1 MALSIITD
9 KFRIENAKKFVQSV
23 KERIY
28 PANFSSTTTDY
39 EAAKSVVL
47 NGKADALYMTIGKI
61 TTWYDPNNLPAGI
74 ADADAVPAITDDIRS
89 ESEVWANAQIVK
101 KVTST
106 HVRHVI
112 PRQNWTTGV
121 VYPFYQSNS
130 SNTTTY
136 SSSTTENF
144 YVLDEAEYRVYKC
157 LWNNYGSTSTVKPT
171 QVGGGNNA
179 KRIQREPFETT
190 DGYIWKYMYT
200 ISASDVTAFVT
211 DNFIPVEKDDTNTP
225 NTTADGGIYKIYL
238 TTGKGTYSTYATG
251 GTGTPAGTYTWTG
264 SENFARVGLPK
275 TGGSVSP
282 FQVVTLRDPDGG
294 TLTGNGNSDNMV
306 FDTRLGGSGNSTAVQ
321 IPSDATND
329 LVGQQIERI
338 ITTSGTTTG
347 SEITEIC
354 EITAS
359 TVSGTTVTLSGLKRL
374 DSTTNVILTH
384 ASQAGYAA
392 DDVISGVTS
401 GAQATVVSSVSNT
414 ITTANVTNGL
424 KFLDGETIREGT
436 SGTTNQAVVSAV
448 NYGFSKLAAGKEER
462 FYIAPLIE
470 IEGEGENASA
480 MLRLNGEAGF
490 DTSTG
495 KHNPVGQAAVNA
507 AALDVVIHTNGTGYR
522 NIDVRNDTDG
532 TLNSHV
538 NIKFGEAKVG
548 AASGSSSATGA
559 PVVGGTGTDAAA
571 RRIINAA
578 RISSITPYG
587 GHSYDNVAELYGYT
601 VMINQNF
608 VGTESGAADATNDFR
623 QISLVQ
629 NPLEQNVSGVEEVA
643 VDAIY
648 NHYVRLEFTGNL
660 TSTIQ
665 VDDIITDQVEAD
677 DEVTVS
683 GRVVS
688 ATHISGTDGSSTNVT
703 RVLLSSTIGFYNK
716 SYADIYYL
724 NDNNRLYLADD
735 VSANTNP
742 HTALALSS
750 FFGADGA
757 DSDSDKIYYRGLG
770 STDAATSR
778 GLKPLSGEVM
788 YMENRAP
795 ITRASDQTENVKLII
810 EY

>member
-23 KERIY
+23 KQRVY
-28 PANFSSTTTDY
+28 PSDFSTTTTDY

-47 NGKADALYMTIGKI
+47 NSKADALYMMIGKI
-61 TTWYDPNNLPAGI
+61 TTWYDPNNLPSGI

-89 ESEVWANAQIVK
+89 ETEVWHNAQIVK
-101 KVTST
+101 KVTTT

-112 PRQNWTTGV
+112 PRQNWVTGV
-121 VYPFYQSNS
+121 VYPFYQSNA

-136 SSSTTENF
+136 SSSSTENF

-157 LWNNYGSTSTVKPT
+157 LWNNYGSNSTVKPT
-171 QVGGGNNA
+171 QVGSAPDA

-238 TTGKGTYSTYATG
+238 TSTNKGTYSTYATG
-251 GTGTPAGTYTWTG
+251 GSGTPAGTYTWTG
-264 SENFARVGLPK
+264 SENFSRVGLSK
-275 TGGSVSP
+275 TGSGI
-282 FQVVTLRDPDGG
+282 QVATLRDPDGG
-294 TLTGNGNSDNMV
+294 TLTGDGVSNNMV
-306 FDTRLGGSGNSTAVQ
+306 FDTRNSSGTVT
-321 IPSDATND
+321 IPSNEAND

-338 ITTSGTTTG
+338 ITATDTTTG
-347 SEITEIC
+347 GEKVEIC

-359 TVSGTTVTLSGLKRL
+359 SVSTNNITVTGLKIL
-374 DSTTNVILTH
+374 DSTTDVILTH
-384 ASQAGYAA
+384 AATSGYAA
-392 DDVISGVTS
+392 GETLTGSISGCT
-401 GAQATVVSSVSNT
+401 ATVKSAVSTT
-414 ITTANVTNGL
+414 ITTAAVTNGK
-424 KFLDGETIREGT
+424 KFLDGENITDG
-436 SGTTNQAVVSAV
+436 SNVVAVSAV
-448 NYGFSKLAAGKEER
+448 QYGFSKLASGKEER

-470 IEGEGENASA
+470 IEGEGENASG
-480 MLRLNGEAGF
+480 MLRLNGETGY

-495 KHNPVGQAAVNA
+495 KHYPVGQAAVSA
-507 AALDVVIHTNGTGYR
+507 AALDVVMHTNGTGYR

-538 NIKFGEAKVG
+538 NIKFGKAKVG
-548 AASGSSSATGA
+548 ATSGDSTS
-559 PVVGGTGTDAAA
+559 TGTTVINSLA
-571 RRIINAA
+571 RKIVNAA
-578 RISSITPYG
+578 RISSVTPYG
-587 GHSYDNVAELYGYT
+587 GHSFDNVSELYGYT
-601 VMINQNF
+601 IMINQNF

-623 QISLVQ
+623 QVALVQ
-629 NPLEQNVSGVEEVA
+629 NPLEQHATLGSETIA
-643 VDAIY
+643 DQTIY
-648 NHYVRLEFTGNL
+648 NSYVRLEFAGNL

-665 VDDIITDQVEAD
+665 VDDLITDQAAAT

-688 ATHISGTDGSSTNVT
+688 ATHISGTDGSSSNVT
-703 RVLLSSTIGFYNK
+703 RVLLAETVGFYNR
-716 SYADIYYL
+716 SYADIFYL
-724 NDNNRLYLADD
+724 NDSRYLYLADD
-735 VSANTNP
+735 VSANSNP
-742 HTALALSS
+742 HTALTLST
-750 FFGADGA
+750 FFGADGT
-757 DSDSDKIYYRGLG
+757 DSDSNKIYYRGLNSSA
-770 STDAATSR
+770 STISR
-778 GLKPLSGEVM
+778 GLRHLSGDMM

>member
-23 KERIY
+23 KQRVY
-28 PANFSSTTTDY
+28 PSDFSTTTTDY

-47 NGKADALYMTIGKI
+47 NSKADALYMMIGKI
-61 TTWYDPNNLPAGI
+61 TTWYDPNNLPSGI

-89 ESEVWANAQIVK
+89 ETEVWHNAQIVK
-101 KVTST
+101 KVTTT

-112 PRQNWTTGV
+112 PRQNWVTGV
-121 VYPFYQSNS
+121 VYPFYQSNA

-136 SSSTTENF
+136 SSSSTENF

-157 LWNNYGSTSTVKPT
+157 LWNNYGSNSTIKPT

-179 KRIQREPFETT
+179 KRIQAEPFETT

-200 ISASDVTAFVT
+200 ISSADVTNFVT

-225 NTTADGGIYKIYL
+225 NTTADGGVYKIYL
-238 TTGKGTYSTYATG
+238 TSTNKGTYATYAG
-251 GTGTPAGTYTWTG
+251 GGSGTPAGTYTWTG
-264 SENFARVGLPK
+264 SENFSRVGLSI
-275 TGGSVSP
+275 TGSGI
-282 FQVVTLRDPDGG
+282 QVATLRDPDGG
-294 TLTGNGNSDNMV
+294 TLTSDGVSDNMV
-306 FDTRLGGSGNSTAVQ
+306 FDTRNSSGTVT
-321 IPSDATND
+321 IPSNEAND
-329 LVGQQIERI
+329 LIGQQIERI

-347 SEITEIC
+347 GEVVEIC

-359 TVSGTTVTLSGLKRL
+359 SVSTNTITVTGLKRL
-374 DSTTNVILTH
+374 DSTTDVILTH

-392 DDVISGVTS
+392 GDTISGATS
-401 GAQATVVSSVSNT
+401 GAQATVKSSVSAT
-414 ITTANVTNGL
+414 ITTAAVTNGL

-480 MLRLNGEAGF
+480 MLRLNGETGF

-495 KHNPVGQAAVNA
+495 KHYPVGQAAVSA
-507 AALDVVIHTNGTGYR
+507 AALDIVMHTNGTGYR
-522 NIDVRNDTDG
+522 NVDERNDTDG

-538 NIKFGEAKVG
+538 NIKFGKAKVG
-548 AASGSSSATGA
+548 AASGDSTS
-559 PVVGGTGTDAAA
+559 TGTTVIDSLA
-571 RRIINAA
+571 RKIVNAA
-578 RISSITPYG
+578 RISSVTPYG

-601 VMINQNF
+601 IMINQNF
-608 VGTESGAADATNDFR
+608 AGTESGVADATNDFR
-623 QISLVQ
+623 QIALVQ
-629 NPLEQNVSGVEEVA
+629 NPLEQNVSGSEEVA

-648 NHYVRLEFTGNL
+648 NHYVRLEFAGDV
-660 TSTIQ
+660 TSTVQ
-665 VDDIITDQVEAD
+665 VDDEISDRSAATAD
-677 DEVTVS
+677 KTVF

-688 ATHISGTDGSSTNVT
+688 ATYISGTDGSSNNVT
-703 RVLLSSTIGFYNK
+703 RVLLTGTSGFYNK
-716 SYADIYYL
+716 TYADIYYL
-724 NDNNRLYLADD
+724 NDNNRLYLSDD

-742 HTALALSS
+742 YTALTLST
-750 FFGADGA
+750 FFGANGA
-757 DSDSDKIYYRGLG
+757 DSDSNKIYYRGLG
-770 STDAATSR
+770 STDAATSQ
-778 GLKPLSGEVM
+778 GLKPLSGEMM

>member
-1 MALSIITD
+1 MALSLITD

-23 KERIY
+23 KQRVY
-28 PANFSSTTTDY
+28 PADFSTTTTDY
-39 EAAKSVVL
+39 EAAKSAVL
-47 NGKADALYMTIGKI
+47 NSQADRLYMMIGKI

-89 ESEVWANAQIVK
+89 ESELWSNAQIVK
-101 KVTST
+101 QVTST

-157 LWNNYGSTSTVKPT
+157 LWNNYGSVSTVKPT

-200 ISASDVTAFVT
+200 IPAADVTNFVT

-238 TTGKGTYSTYATG
+238 TTGKGTYATYATG

-264 SENFARVGLPK
+264 SENFSRVGLSK
-275 TGGSVSP
+275 TGSGI
-282 FQVVTLRDPDGG
+282 QVATLRDPDGG
-294 TLTGNGNSDNMV
+294 TLTGDGVSNNMV
-306 FDTRLGGSGNSTAVQ
+306 FDTRNSSGTVT
-321 IPSDATND
+321 IPSNEAND

-338 ITTSGTTTG
+338 ITATDTTTG
-347 SEITEIC
+347 GEKVEIC

-359 TVSGTTVTLSGLKRL
+359 TVSTNTITVTGLKRL
-374 DSTTNVILTH
+374 DSTTDVILTH
-384 ASQAGYAA
+384 AATSGYAA
-392 DDVISGVTS
+392 GETLTGSISGCT
-401 GAQATVVSSVSNT
+401 ATVKSAVSTT
-414 ITTANVTNGL
+414 ITTAAVTNGK
-424 KFLDGETIREGT
+424 KFLDGENITDG
-436 SGTTNQAVVSAV
+436 SNVVAVSAV
-448 NYGFSKLAAGKEER
+448 QYGFSKLASGKEER

-470 IEGEGENASA
+470 IEGEGENASG
-480 MLRLNGEAGF
+480 MIRLNGETGY

-495 KHNPVGQAAVNA
+495 KHYPVGQAAVSA
-507 AALDVVIHTNGTGYR
+507 AALDVVMHTNGTGYR

-538 NIKFGEAKVG
+538 NIKFGKAKVG
-548 AASGSSSATGA
+548 AASGDSVS
-559 PVVGGTGTDAAA
+559 TGTTVINSLA
-571 RRIINAA
+571 RKIVNAA
-578 RISSITPYG
+578 RIASVTPYG
-587 GHSYDNVAELYGYT
+587 GHSFDNVSELYGYT
-601 VMINQNF
+601 IMINQNF

-623 QISLVQ
+623 QIALVQ
-629 NPLEQNVSGVEEVA
+629 NPLEQHATLGSETIA
-643 VDAIY
+643 DQTMY
-648 NHYVRLEFTGNL
+648 NSYVRLEFAGDL

-665 VDDIITDQVEAD
+665 VDDLITDQAAAT

-688 ATHISGTDGSSTNVT
+688 ATHISGTDGSSSNVT
-703 RVLLSSTIGFYNK
+703 RVLLAETVGFYNR
-716 SYADIYYL
+716 SYADIFYL
-724 NDNNRLYLADD
+724 NDSRYLYLADD
-735 VSANTNP
+735 VSANSNP
-742 HTALALSS
+742 HTALTLST
-750 FFGADGA
+750 FFGADGT
-757 DSDSDKIYYRGLG
+757 DSDSNKIYYRGLNSSA
-770 STDAATSR
+770 STISR
-778 GLKPLSGEVM
+778 GLRHLSGDMM

>member
-28 PANFSSTTTDY
+28 PATFSANTTDY

-200 ISASDVTAFVT
+200 ISTSDVTAFVT

-264 SENFARVGLPK
+264 SETFARVGLSI
-275 TGGSVSP
+275 TGSGI
-282 FQVVTLRDPDGG
+282 QVATLRDSDGG

-306 FDTRLGGSGNSTAVQ
+306 FDRRNSSGTIT

-338 ITTSGTTTG
+338 ITASGTTTG

-359 TVSGTTVTLSGLKRL
+359 TVNTGTNVVTLSGLKRL

-384 ASQAGYAA
+384 ASTAGYAA
-392 DDVISGVTS
+392 DDTLTGSISGCT
-401 GAQATVVSSVSNT
+401 ATVVSSITNT

-424 KFLDGETIREGT
+424 KFLDGENITDG
-436 SGTTNQAVVSAV
+436 SNVVAVTAV

-480 MLRLNGEAGF
+480 VLRLNGEAGF

-548 AASGSSSATGA
+548 AASGSSVATGA

-601 VMINQNF
+601 IMINQNF
-608 VGTESGAADATNDFR
+608 VGTESGVADVTNDFR
-623 QISLVQ
+623 QIALVQ

-643 VDAIY
+643 VDANY

-665 VDDIITDQVEAD
+665 VDDLITDQVEAD

-742 HTALALSS
+742 HTALPLSS
-750 FFGADGA
+750 FFGADGVDG
-757 DSDSDKIYYRGLG
+757 DSPANKIYYRGLG

>member
-23 KERIY
+23 KQRVY
-28 PANFSSTTTDY
+28 PSDFSTTTTDY
-39 EAAKSVVL
+39 EASKSAVL
-47 NGKADALYMTIGKI
+47 NSQADRLYMMIGKI

-74 ADADAVPAITDDIRS
+74 SDKDAVPAITDDIRS
-89 ESEVWANAQIVK
+89 ESELWSNAQIVK
-101 KVTST
+101 QVTST

-157 LWNNYGSTSTVKPT
+157 LWNNYGSNSTVKPT
-171 QVGGGNNA
+171 QVGSAPDA

-238 TTGKGTYSTYATG
+238 TSTNKGTYSTYATG
-251 GTGTPAGTYTWTG
+251 GSGTPAGTYTWTG
-264 SENFARVGLPK
+264 SENFSRVGLSK
-275 TGGSVSP
+275 TGSGI
-282 FQVVTLRDPDGG
+282 QVATLRDPDGG
-294 TLTGNGNSDNMV
+294 TLTGDGVSNNMV
-306 FDTRLGGSGNSTAVQ
+306 FDTRNSSGTVT
-321 IPSDATND
+321 IPSNEAND

-338 ITTSGTTTG
+338 ITATDTTTG
-347 SEITEIC
+347 GEKVEIC

-359 TVSGTTVTLSGLKRL
+359 SVSTNTITVTGLKRL
-374 DSTTNVILTH
+374 DSTTDVILTH
-384 ASQAGYAA
+384 AATSGYAA
-392 DDVISGVTS
+392 GETLTGSISGCT
-401 GAQATVVSSVSNT
+401 ATVKSAVSTT
-414 ITTANVTNGL
+414 ITTAAVTNGK
-424 KFLDGETIREGT
+424 KFLDGENITDG
-436 SGTTNQAVVSAV
+436 SNVVAVSAV
-448 NYGFSKLAAGKEER
+448 QYGFSKLASGKEER

-470 IEGEGENASA
+470 IEGEGENASG
-480 MLRLNGEAGF
+480 MLRLNGETGY

-495 KHNPVGQAAVNA
+495 KHYPVGQAAVSA
-507 AALDVVIHTNGTGYR
+507 AALDVVMHTNGTGYR

-538 NIKFGEAKVG
+538 NIKFGKAKVG
-548 AASGSSSATGA
+548 ATSGDSTS
-559 PVVGGTGTDAAA
+559 TGTTVINSLA
-571 RRIINAA
+571 RKIVNAA
-578 RISSITPYG
+578 RISSVTPYG
-587 GHSYDNVAELYGYT
+587 GHSFDNVSELYGYT
-601 VMINQNF
+601 IMINQNF
-608 VGTESGAADATNDFR
+608 VGTESGVADAANDFR
-623 QISLVQ
+623 QIALVQ
-629 NPLEQNVSGVEEVA
+629 NPLEQHATLGSETIA
-643 VDAIY
+643 DQTIY
-648 NHYVRLEFTGNL
+648 NSYVRLEFAGNL

-665 VDDIITDQVEAD
+665 VDDLITDQAAAT

-688 ATHISGTDGSSTNVT
+688 ATHISGTDGSSSNVT
-703 RVLLSSTIGFYNK
+703 RVLLAETVGFYNR
-716 SYADIYYL
+716 SYADIFYL
-724 NDNNRLYLADD
+724 NDSRYLYLADD
-735 VSANTNP
+735 VSANSNP
-742 HTALALSS
+742 HTALTLST
-750 FFGADGA
+750 FFGADGT
-757 DSDSDKIYYRGLG
+757 DSDSNKIYYRGLNSSA
-770 STDAATSR
+770 STISR
-778 GLKPLSGEVM
+778 GLRHLSGDMM